1 MQARMI
7 LDIFSRKSR
16 EKRRIRINK
25 NKNKKVKKKKPSLV
39 RELIN

>member
-7 LDIFSRKSR
+7 LHIFSRKSR

-25 NKNKKVKKKKPSLV
+25 NKNKKVKKKKPSLA